1 MSDWVKLDTAQFSH
15 ETQQKIRGVDITV
28 VMSPYDIPEAVRGDY
43 DKSLDRF
50 VIEFR
55 YIGEEPWS
63 REEHDGNIALRIGKN
78 SGRLYGIEV
87 DVDTLKAQAVT
98 LRVQAIQS
106 RIQKA
111 IDTLGRRPR
120 RFSRQKNYQVAK
132 DIITQKEHQ
141 IFESLASA

>member
-15 ETQQKIRGVDITV
+15 ETQEKIRGVDITV
-28 VMSPYDIPEAVRGDY
+28 VMSPYDVPEAVRGDY
-43 DKSLDRF
+43 DESIERF

-55 YIGEEPWS
+55 YIGDEPWS
-63 REEHDGNIALRIGKN
+63 LEEHDGNIALRIGKN

-87 DVDTLKAQAVT
+87 NTNKLKAQAIT

-106 RIQKA
+106 SIQKA
-111 IDTLGRRPR
+111 IDTLGRRPK
-120 RFSRQKNYQVAK
+120 RFSRKKNYQVAK
-132 DIITQKEHQ
+132 DIITQKGNQ